1 MQYTVS
7 EPEKLLFRSG
17 WGGWVGGEEENKAI
31 SAFSEVE
38 VEVEAE
44 FGNFHLNKSK
54 TKLKLNMSLA

>member
-44 FGNFHLNKSK
+44 LGKNLGRVSVFFVS
-54 TKLKLNMSLA
+54 MWWC